1 MHAEENESKDTHIM
15 LKEEE
20 EEEAE
25 IADFEFIAHGLE
37 VGTNPSAPPAP
48 TTKPKARGKRGGGRS
63 NVLTCEGRAG
73 YRRILDIEDCAMHG
87 YIMVAEYIATKDLFK
102 CVLGMGDTDKG
113 YKNEQKVVHKGDAV
127 TIVCSP
133 VYKKYA
139 DSHEPGSAEIEFARP
154 IKRTRQRRRKRKGV
168 GADGSCSGGEAG
180 GVSKEGKAVEREVA
194 KEGGEE
200 PVKDVCVKEEEEE
213 EEEKGCEKEVMVK
226 KEEEE
231 EQRSSNSNNISTS
244 ENGKQSQSTGK
255 RVKRHIFVPKRV
267 GKETPE
273 MSLARKN
280 EIEESSVWFTVQ
292 DTKGRRTLWRR
303 RADLILTALSYQ
315 RTRCVFVEFTKKGV
329 TTEHPRNGHRNPG
342 PLRECYQV
350 EFIPGCTLW
359 IDKLLCMDVK
369 DRESYALEDLI
380 SGDFGEYAY
389 EEDGSEW

>member
-25 IADFEFIAHGLE
+25 IADFEIIAHGLE

-48 TTKPKARGKRGGGRS
+48 TTKPKTRGKRGGGRS

-154 IKRTRQRRRKRKGV
+154 IKRARQRK
-168 GADGSCSGGEAG
+168 
-180 GVSKEGKAVEREVA
+180 SKEGGVWALMGVVVVVRQ
-194 KEGGEE
+194 EG
-200 PVKDVCVKEEEEE
+200 
-213 EEEKGCEKEVMVK
+213 
-226 KEEEE
+226 
-231 EQRSSNSNNISTS
+231 
-244 ENGKQSQSTGK
+244 
-255 RVKRHIFVPKRV
+255 
-267 GKETPE
+267 
-273 MSLARKN
+273 
-280 EIEESSVWFTVQ
+280 
-292 DTKGRRTLWRR
+292 
-303 RADLILTALSYQ
+303 
-315 RTRCVFVEFTKKGV
+315 
-329 TTEHPRNGHRNPG
+329 
-342 PLRECYQV
+342 
-350 EFIPGCTLW
+350 
-359 IDKLLCMDVK
+359 
-369 DRESYALEDLI
+369 
-380 SGDFGEYAY
+380 
-389 EEDGSEW
+389 

>member
-25 IADFEFIAHGLE
+25 IADFEIIAHGLE

-48 TTKPKARGKRGGGRS
+48 TTKPKTRGKRGGGRS

-180 GVSKEGKAVEREVA
+180 GVSKEGKAVEREVG

-200 PVKDVCVKEEEEE
+200 AVKDVDV
-213 EEEKGCEKEVMVK
+213 

-231 EQRSSNSNNISTS
+231 EQRSSDNSNNNNTSTS
-244 ENGKQSQSTGK
+244 ENGDQSQSTGK

-329 TTEHPRNGHRNPG
+329 TTEHPRIGHRNPG

-350 EFIPGCTLW
+350 ELIPGCTLW